1 MAEMET
7 MKEQLETATCQL
19 KASQDSLAA
28 VVLEKQRL
36 VSEVTEMKAVCEE
49 LMSMVEGE

>member
-1 MAEMET
+1 MGS
-7 MKEQLETATCQL
+7 MKAKVEAANSQL

-36 VSEVTEMKAVCEE
+36 VSENNEIKAVCEE
-49 LMSMVEGE
+49 LMALVEGGS